1 MGPLS
6 KYLIEQFGWRNSL
19 LIQAGMILMCS
30 TFALAYRPIEPTIVT
45 DMKDEDEL
53 PEKKSLTGDA
63 LPSPAF
69 KSFPEGRFAYSVPN
83 SVVIG
88 LLLNI
93 S

>member
-6 KYLIEQFGWRNSL
+6 KYLIAEVGWKTAL

-30 TFALAYRPIEPTIVT
+30 IGGLAYRPIEPTIVT
-45 DMKDEDEL
+45 DMKEDDEL

-69 KSFPEGRFAYSVPN
+69 KPFPAEGRFAYSMPN
-83 SVVIG
+83 SVV
-88 LLLNI
+88 
-93 S
+93 